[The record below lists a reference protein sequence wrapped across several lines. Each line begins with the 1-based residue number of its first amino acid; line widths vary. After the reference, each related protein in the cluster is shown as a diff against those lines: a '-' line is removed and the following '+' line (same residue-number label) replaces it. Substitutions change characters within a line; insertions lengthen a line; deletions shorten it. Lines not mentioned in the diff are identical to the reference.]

1 MRFYHPLIALTFLL
15 AACGGGESGSGYV
28 KNEKGVEVNV
38 KATGEKVRL
47 QVFGDRI
54 IRVSATKDNA
64 FKDPQSLAVVAQKCQ
79 PEFRVEQSGDT
90 VKVITNAL
98 RANVLTSSGKV
109 FFTDLSGNI
118 LLSEADGGRTF
129 EPYQV
134 TQTHA
139 DGKPE
144 TYKGWSYRQVFDSP
158 DDEAIYGLGQHQADD
173 WNYKGKN
180 EELFQYNTKVSVPF
194 VVSSRNYGLMFD
206 SYSLMRFGNPNPYSF
221 LKDVFTLYNK
231 DGKQGAL
238 TGTYN
243 IKGQD
248 PIVRDEDSLY
258 YEDFKTVGRLLP
270 KGLGDATVV
279 IEGQIEP
286 KESGEYRFL
295 HYYSGYQTIT

>member
-15 AACGGGESGSGYV
+15 AACGGGESGYV

-64 FKDPQSLAVVAQKCQ
+64 FKDPQSLAVVDQKCQ

-118 LLSEADGGRTF
+118 LLSETDGGRTF

-144 TYKGWSYRQVFDSP
+144 TYKGWSYRQVF
-158 DDEAIYGLGQHQADD
+158 
-173 WNYKGKN
+173 
-180 EELFQYNTKVSVPF
+180 
-194 VVSSRNYGLMFD
+194 
-206 SYSLMRFGNPNPYSF
+206 
-221 LKDVFTLYNK
+221 
-231 DGKQGAL
+231 
-238 TGTYN
+238 
-243 IKGQD
+243 
-248 PIVRDEDSLY
+248 
-258 YEDFKTVGRLLP
+258 
-270 KGLGDATVV
+270 
-279 IEGQIEP
+279 
-286 KESGEYRFL
+286 
-295 HYYSGYQTIT
+295 

>member
-1 MRFYHPLIALTFLL
+1 MWRRRI
-15 AACGGGESGSGYV
+15 GSGYV

-109 FFTDLSGNI
+109 IFTDLNGNI

-180 EELFQYNTKVSVPF
+180 EELFQYKHQSLCAVCGFVEELRPDVRLVLADEVWQSQSVLVLEGCF
-194 VVSSRNYGLMFD
+194 H
-206 SYSLMRFGNPNPYSF
+206 
-221 LKDVFTLYNK
+221 
-231 DGKQGAL
+231 AL
-238 TGTYN
+238 
-243 IKGQD
+243 
-248 PIVRDEDSLY
+248 
-258 YEDFKTVGRLLP
+258 
-270 KGLGDATVV
+270 
-279 IEGQIEP
+279 
-286 KESGEYRFL
+286 
-295 HYYSGYQTIT
+295 